1 MNYKKFMIKKMQMHQ
16 TCLLWWASVDCIKN
30 FIIAF
35 ILYIMIIANS

>member
-1 MNYKKFMIKKMQMHQ
+1 MNYKKFMIKKMQIQQ
-16 TCLLWWASVDCIKN
+16 TFLIWWVSVDCIKN